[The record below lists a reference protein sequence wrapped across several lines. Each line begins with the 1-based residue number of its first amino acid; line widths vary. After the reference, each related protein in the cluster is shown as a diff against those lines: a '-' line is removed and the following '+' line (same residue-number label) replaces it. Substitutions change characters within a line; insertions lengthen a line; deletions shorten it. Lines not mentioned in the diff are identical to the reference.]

1 MTGVRVDS
9 RASDHGSGNAFAVAR
24 ADRAHIS
31 AVVDRFNKAS
41 LAGDTRTMGALVD
54 PSKLRYLEQIGQ
66 PCEVSLGSTLTAESE
81 REVRTWTVTAIDITG
96 NDAVADIRSAS
107 STRDLH
113 LHRRQDHWLILGL

>member
-1 MTGVRVDS
+1 
-9 RASDHGSGNAFAVAR
+9 
-24 ADRAHIS
+24 
-31 AVVDRFNKAS
+31 
-41 LAGDTRTMGALVD
+41 MGALVD
-54 PSKLRYLEQIGQ
+54 PSKLRYLERIGQ